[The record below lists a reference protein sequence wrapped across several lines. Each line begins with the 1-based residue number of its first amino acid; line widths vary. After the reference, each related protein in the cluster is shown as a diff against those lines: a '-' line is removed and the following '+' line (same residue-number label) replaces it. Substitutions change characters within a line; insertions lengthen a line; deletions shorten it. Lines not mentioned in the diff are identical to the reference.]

1 MPIWSPWR
9 HIPTQKIPKYP
20 PGASTPDFASNC
32 QKRFFGGFDLS
43 KHFVIGNTPILTSV
57 PVFSRVKFLLGVVWS
72 LSEAQRSV
80 LDLFCCLRYSTPFC
94 PLKIFSRSPACPP
107 RLVQLVVTPVLLSC
121 PQKKSITSQLFW
133 RKLIS
138 LKLVPDQNPRPKRSI
153 TLPPGQRRSY
163 Q

>member
-1 MPIWSPWR
+1 MESLAAHTHPKN
-9 HIPTQKIPKYP
+9 TQVPP
-20 PGASTPDFASNC
+20 PGLPPPILPQTVKSVFLVGLIC
-32 QKRFFGGFDLS
+32 Q
-43 KHFVIGNTPILTSV
+43 NTLLLVTHPFLTSV
-57 PVFSRVKFLLGVVWS
+57 PVFSRVKFLLGVAWS

-80 LDLFCCLRYSTPFC
+80 LNLFCCLRYSTPFC

>member
-1 MPIWSPWR
+1 MGCQFGVPGGTYP
-9 HIPTQKIPKYP
+9 PKKYP
-20 PGASTPDFASNC
+20 STPP
-32 QKRFFGGFDLS
+32 GLPP
-43 KHFVIGNTPILTSV
+43 PILPQTVKSV
-57 PVFSRVKFLLGVVWS
+57 FLVGLICQNTLLLVTHPFLRQCLFSVASSFFSGFLN
-72 LSEAQRSV
+72 
-80 LDLFCCLRYSTPFC
+80 LFCRLRYSTPFC
-94 PLKIFSRSPACPP
+94 PLKIFSRSPASPP

-153 TLPPGQRRSY
+153 RLPPGQRRSY